1 MCGCVCVCVCMWL
14 CLCMDCVSAEKQG
27 GLKKVTLTKTP
38 AKVSAKDEN
47 EKALPDAN
55 KNEARD
61 ENDKALLE
69 K

>member
-1 MCGCVCVCVCMWL
+1 
-14 CLCMDCVSAEKQG
+14 MDCVSAEKQG